1 MRYPRNATPR
11 IRPDL
16 TYAACAGHSTKL
28 EGTAGPSEGVHV
40 SGLIGN
46 VIHERVWVRVGER
59 GAVSW
64 QVGHE
69 QLVRVGKRRAELD
82 AEEAVWLVVCEQLR
96 AHRELGFGTFV
107 EYVSAVVG
115 SDAHSAMERIRVARA
130 LVGLPATFEKLA
142 AGELSWSAVREL
154 CRVVTPETEGEW
166 LGACASLRVRD
177 IEKMVSGRAFPR
189 GQAPRKHARRTTRES
204 RDTVVSS
211 TPGPEET
218 RSQSFARRRTS
229 TGAGRERV
237 SITTHSSSQ

>member
-1 MRYPRNATPR
+1 
-11 IRPDL
+11 
-16 TYAACAGHSTKL
+16 
-28 EGTAGPSEGVHV
+28 
-40 SGLIGN
+40 LIGN
-46 VIHERVWVRVGER
+46 VIHERVWARVGES

-64 QVGHE
+64 QLGHE
-69 QLVRVGKRRAELD
+69 RLVRVGKRRAELD

-189 GQAPRKHARRTTRES
+189 GQAPRKQARRTTRES

-218 RSQSFARRRTS
+218 RSRWSVRRKTS
-229 TGAGRERV
+229 TGGGRERV
-237 SITTHSSSQ
+237 STTMRSSRPWRRRFSQAARPTAARRHT